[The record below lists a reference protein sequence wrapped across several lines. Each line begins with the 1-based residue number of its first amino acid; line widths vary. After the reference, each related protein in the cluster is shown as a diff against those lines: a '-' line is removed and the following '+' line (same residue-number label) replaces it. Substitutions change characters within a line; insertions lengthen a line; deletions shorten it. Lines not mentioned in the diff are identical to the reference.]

1 MSLNYALE
9 LTTLMVGLSAGLR
22 AFVVGFASPL
32 CNRAQVARIQG
43 SRRWRRRLL
52 LAAAGVLIGGVF
64 AGFYGSGMLMIREG
78 YLAIGGGLTA
88 AASVA
93 YGPLAYLCFKDVVV
107 AHRDA
112 LDTWALDSGLS
123 DEDVVVGARE
133 VAVRRRWRWYA
144 VTIGLDATVVGIVYF
159 VGTGR
164 GATNLQVAAVILVL
178 GMATA
183 LLVLRIVDI
192 AYPVGEFLERI
203 GHAFRSVTI
212 GRPGAGISRSLVEHQ
227 ARCRGVGAESLES
240 SLPAL
245 HRAVQSLLRRH
256 PAWQEDGANAL
267 VAPVFA
273 DLQRIAASG
282 SPVAPGVETRR
293 AIRLALLGEIPDASP
308 SGLPIRAMDDHRG
321 WNQAPSLLPGRIDRW
336 LPPHL
341 AQLAKFALASVGF
354 AAVVIGLVKSLSEL

>member
-1 MSLNYALE
+1 
-9 LTTLMVGLSAGLR
+9 
-22 AFVVGFASPL
+22 
-32 CNRAQVARIQG
+32 
-43 SRRWRRRLL
+43 
-52 LAAAGVLIGGVF
+52 
-64 AGFYGSGMLMIREG
+64 MIRAG
-78 YLAIGGGLTA
+78 YLAMGGGLAA

-112 LDTWALDSGLS
+112 LETWAVESGLS

-144 VTIGLDATVVGIVYF
+144 VTIGLDATVVGVVYF
-159 VGTGR
+159 AGTGR

-203 GHAFRSVTI
+203 GRAFRPATIGTI
-212 GRPGAGISRSLVEHQ
+212 GRPGAGISNSLVEHQ
-227 ARCRGVGAESLES
+227 ARRRGVGAESLES

-282 SPVAPGVETRR
+282 SAVEPGVETRR

-341 AQLAKFALASVGF
+341 TQLAKFALASVGF